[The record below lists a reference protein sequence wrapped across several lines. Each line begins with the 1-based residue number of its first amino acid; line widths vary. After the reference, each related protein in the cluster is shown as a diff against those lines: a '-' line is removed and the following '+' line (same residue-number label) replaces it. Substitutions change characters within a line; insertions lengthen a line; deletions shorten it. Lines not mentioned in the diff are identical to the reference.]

1 MTSVAT
7 TTSKDVLDLK
17 HAKIQQRFVEAWTVG
32 QLDKLSRAEQAMFLQ
47 AFGQQVGLR
56 AELGELM
63 LYQGKPYITRNGMIR
78 VAHQSGLL
86 GGIVPRPA
94 TSLERRQ
101 YGATEDE
108 VLWVCDVHRH
118 GAPRPFRG
126 WGCVN
131 VAKDR
136 NPVAK
141 QFPREMAKKRALYD
155 GLRMAFPPDETL
167 GPIHQRYIEE
177 AEQEAA
183 KVHAL
188 PMAEPID
195 DEPEDADMGAVEEDA
210 SDFPDE
216 GGALPDPTE
225 LPLGDQPK
233 ARDAVR
239 EGR

>member
-7 TTSKDVLDLK
+7 TSSKDVLDLRN
-17 HAKIQQRFVEAWTVG
+17 AKIQQRFVEAWTVG
-32 QLDKLSRAEQAMFLQ
+32 QLDKLSRTEQAMFLQ

-94 TSLERRQ
+94 TSMEARN
-101 YGATEDE
+101 YGVQDGD
-108 VLWVCDVHRH
+108 VLWVCEVHRH

-131 VAKDR
+131 VKTDK
-136 NPVAK
+136 NPVAR
-141 QFPREMAKKRALYD
+141 QFPRELAKKRALYD
-155 GLRMAFPPDETL
+155 ALRMAFPPDETL

-183 KVHAL
+183 KAHAL
-188 PMAEPID
+188 PMASE
-195 DEPEDADMGAVEEDA
+195 EAEEAEDVTDIAAVEED
-210 SDFPDE
+210 STD
-216 GGALPDPTE
+216 GE
-225 LPLGDQPK
+225 LPLGDQQKP
-233 ARDAVR
+233 ANTDAVA
-239 EGR
+239 GGL